1 LRKFTDRLF
10 LNPLKSSGTYQKDH
24 TGKMPDQT
32 VKHDNSLPGF
42 LLILL
47 PAAFGA
53 VFLSVAWPFILGA
66 VVLLTGN
73 SVWQSYQWAKL
84 SQQVN
89 PYFMQMVLEQQG
101 EIAPLALSARA
112 NISAPVADRYLQGK
126 AAEIGGVSYRS
137 ATGGNV
143 YSFLTVGA
151 LENTFV
157 GLDPTVSISEKLA
170 DMEYV
175 VADTEVST
183 VEITPAKTVGPALT
197 TVEVTESTFVVE
209 DSPITVDTSAAIATP
224 NTLEIEQ
231 PIASSTVAERL
242 ESIAPIETVV
252 AKIVEVAAVEPVTPV
267 QPVGAEIVETNPP
280 IAALAVPEPAT
291 EVLLTDPV
299 VPVAPAKSVEV
310 QAPSQPSPIA
320 AVETTIDTATTSGS
334 TFAQA
339 LRSIFNAENTE
350 PVAEEAVELEPT
362 TASLET
368 ISQTDLAKRLD
379 VHPSTLYKRRSDVSF
394 GEWTRNRD
402 PEGVAW
408 GYQRDTKEF
417 YRLT

>member
-1 LRKFTDRLF
+1 
-10 LNPLKSSGTYQKDH
+10 
-24 TGKMPDQT
+24 MPDQT

-73 SVWQSYQWAKL
+73 NVWQSYQWAKL

-112 NISAPVADRYLQGK
+112 SISAPVADRYLQGK

-137 ATGGNV
+137 TAGETV
-143 YSFLTVGA
+143 YSFLTVSS
-151 LENTFV
+151 LENTFA
-157 GLDPTVSISEKLA
+157 GLDPTVSVLQKLA
-170 DMEYV
+170 EMEYV
-175 VADTEVST
+175 LADAEVST
-183 VEITPAKTVGPALT
+183 VEVTPAPTAEFTST
-197 TVEVTESTFVVE
+197 TLEAVTASGKPVTADPST
-209 DSPITVDTSAAIATP
+209 AIVPP

-231 PIASSTVAERL
+231 PIASSPVSEVIEPVA
-242 ESIAPIETVV
+242 PV
-252 AKIVEVAAVEPVTPV
+252 ATKIVETAPVEPVV
-267 QPVGAEIVETNPP
+267 SV
-280 IAALAVPEPAT
+280 VPEVI
-291 EVLLTDPV
+291 E
-299 VPVAPAKSVEV
+299 PVAPAVAKSTET
-310 QAPSQPSPIA
+310 A
-320 AVETTIDTATTSGS
+320 ASGS

-339 LRSIFNAENTE
+339 LRTIFNAEHTE
-350 PVAEEAVELEPT
+350 PVAEESIELEPI
-362 TASLET
+362 TASAET

-379 VHPSTLYKRRSDVSF
+379 VHPSTLYKRRSDTSF
-394 GEWTRNRD
+394 GEWTCNRD